1 MVSLPRDWVT
11 QMKLKRGDMV
21 NITSDDQGR
30 LVIHPSLEILKTKS
44 RCVIN
49 AEKVDENLLGRLI
62 IGTYI
67 AGHETIEIRTRREEL
82 TPQQLD
88 IIRKTTNELIGV
100 GVVGQEVNKIIMQSF
115 LDPSKFPINGLISRL
130 NLIVDSMRDLA
141 VKSLIE
147 EKMEYAKQVVDM
159 DVEADKVYF
168 LATRQL
174 LQAVEDKGLA
184 EKVGLGNP
192 RNILGDRL
200 VTKALEEVGDYAQVI
215 AKSAMKIIDMR
226 YFNAEMNADIAQLN
240 DMARRIGALALRSL
254 FRREVQSANA
264 AIIEYGKLAE
274 AEDKIDAQLDKRLVS
289 TMAVATRLK
298 SITGSIRQIGRYYT
312 IAAESMINRSV
323 EVSTDIAEVIAEE

>member
-21 NITSDDQGR
+21 NITTDDQGR
-30 LVIHPSLEILKTKS
+30 LVIHPSLEVLKAKS
-44 RCVIN
+44 RCIIN
-49 AEKVDENLLGRLI
+49 AEKVDETLLGRLI

-82 TPQQLD
+82 TPQQLE
-88 IIRKTTNELIGV
+88 IVRKTTNELIGV

-115 LDPSKFPINGLISRL
+115 LDSSKFPIDGLISRL

-141 VKSLIE
+141 VKALIE
-147 EKMEYAKQVVDM
+147 EKMEYAKQVIDM

-184 EKVGLGNP
+184 EKVGLENP

-200 VTKALEEVGDYAQVI
+200 VVKALEEVGDYAQVI
-215 AKSAMKIIDMR
+215 AKSAMKIIDLR
-226 YFNAEMNADIAQLN
+226 YFNAEMNTDIAQLN
-240 DMARRIGALALRSL
+240 DMARRIGALAIRSL

-264 AIIEYGKLAE
+264 AIIEYGHLAE

-298 SITGSIRQIGRYYT
+298 SITGSIKQIGRYYT

-323 EVSTDIAEVIAEE
+323 EASTDIAEVIAEE